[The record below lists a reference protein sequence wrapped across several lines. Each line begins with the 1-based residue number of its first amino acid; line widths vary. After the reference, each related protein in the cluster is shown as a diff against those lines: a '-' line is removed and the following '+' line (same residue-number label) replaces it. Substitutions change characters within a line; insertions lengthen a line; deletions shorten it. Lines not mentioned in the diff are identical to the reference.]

1 MKTYNLGKIEL
12 LRNPESQLKGIPSFS
27 KGKINR
33 GFTSIPGRDKKG
45 IQGALDDLGFRLP
58 TIKEAIHLYDFL
70 EGIKEFEYRRLWVET
85 HTGPGVL
92 IIGIYGDSDFSIWE
106 NPPET
111 LGHILFAVRDSIPS

>member
-27 KGKINR
+27 KGKN
-33 GFTSIPGRDKKG
+33 SIYCNVSGKHKKK
-45 IQGALDDLGFRLP
+45 IQAALEGLGFRLP

-70 EGIKEFEYRRLWVET
+70 EGIKEFEYRRFWVET
-85 HTGPGVL
+85 PTGPGVL
-92 IIGIYGDSDFSIWE
+92 VIGIYGNSDFSIWE

-111 LGHILFAVRDSIPS
+111 LDHILFAVRDSIPS